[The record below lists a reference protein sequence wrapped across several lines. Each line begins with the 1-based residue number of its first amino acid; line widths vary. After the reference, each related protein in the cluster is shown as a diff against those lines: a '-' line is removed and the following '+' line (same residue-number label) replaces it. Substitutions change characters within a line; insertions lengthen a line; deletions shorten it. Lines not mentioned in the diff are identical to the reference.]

1 MKLSEQNKVDT
12 RPFREINMLD
22 FTEADVAELRQSAKS
37 SFNLDHI
44 AAPPMNLECIREIE
58 LLLAADR

>member
-1 MKLSEQNKVDT
+1 
-12 RPFREINMLD
+12 MLD
-22 FTEADVAELRQSAKS
+22 FTEADVAELRQFAKS